1 MSDNDASDDDG
12 TSILP
17 AEQFH
22 TTVIG
27 FRRLISSNINQFNH
41 LDWTNIPKNIIDE
54 LFPIQEGRFGRLD
67 HPPAFLKS
75 TALVKQWRRIG
86 GNEQQNE
93 IDRLNEEEERERKI
107 QAMASARERRS
118 NRRSSADNNPFHT
131 PSRQVK
137 KGRFSDS
144 ELVPPTLERHDS
156 IEESDDKVMTGIQLS
171 SFTCHGISI
180 ATINASTINDKNK
193 VKAGYAH
200 IVGNAHRST
209 AHYLSN
215 NNAVWPF
222 GQDIAGY
229 VMNPNAK
236 DGDEHTWVCKR
247 VVENE
252 KKVSFKFAHRLCTGV
267 AIVGSQLCTECKKN
281 QYNFYGKC
289 KEEVDKRKEAEKDP
303 TLYGRIDYL
312 KYGTP
317 SILLPAIEESKKR
330 IHVLRSTLWKRERA
344 IRSLREQEVIATNV
358 DHDLLYDEKFLKEAY
373 KKLQESGEVTEGDM
387 MDILFQECMTVRRRM
402 KEQGNAKGHIYTAIM
417 IRFAIMLRRKLS
429 QSNYEFIRQV
439 FGLPT
444 NATLC
449 EYKNADTTAED
460 GIMHETCIQ
469 QMQWMYEQGYSLDD
483 FRRFVSMS
491 FDSHTV
497 RFKVGEFILLPH
509 FIALS
514 M

>member
-27 FRRLISSNINQFNH
+27 FKRLISSNINQFNH
-41 LDWTNIPKNIIDE
+41 LDWTNISKAVIDE
-54 LFPIQEGRFGRLD
+54 LFPIQEGKYGRLD
-67 HPPAFLKS
+67 HPPAYLKS
-75 TALVKQWRRIG
+75 TAKVKQWRRIG
-86 GNEQQNE
+86 GNEQQNV
-93 IDRLNEEEERERKI
+93 IDRLNEEEERVQMA
-107 QAMASARERRS
+107 QAMSSARERRA
-118 NRRSSADNNPFHT
+118 NRRSSADNNPLRT
-131 PSRQVK
+131 PSSQVK
-137 KGRFSDS
+137 KRRCLDS

-200 IVGNAHRST
+200 TVGNTHRST

-229 VMNPNAK
+229 VMNPKAK

-358 DHDLLYDEKFLKEAY
+358 DHDLLYDEK
-373 KKLQESGEVTEGDM
+373 
-387 MDILFQECMTVRRRM
+387 
-402 KEQGNAKGHIYTAIM
+402 
-417 IRFAIMLRRKLS
+417 
-429 QSNYEFIRQV
+429 
-439 FGLPT
+439 
-444 NATLC
+444 
-449 EYKNADTTAED
+449 
-460 GIMHETCIQ
+460 
-469 QMQWMYEQGYSLDD
+469 
-483 FRRFVSMS
+483 
-491 FDSHTV
+491 HTV
-497 RFKVGEFILLPH
+497 PFHNCFQVPQYI
-509 FIALS
+509 S
-514 M
+514 MQKFAGHSSKRSYGQW

>member
-54 LFPIQEGRFGRLD
+54 LFPIQEGKYGRLD

-75 TALVKQWRRIG
+75 TALVKRWRRIG

-107 QAMASARERRS
+107 QAVASARERRS

-137 KGRFSDS
+137 KRRFSDS
-144 ELVPPTLERHDS
+144 ELVIQGGVDDLSGNGIGRIINISGHNPPTLKRHDS

-200 IVGNAHRST
+200 TVGNVHRST

-215 NNAVWPF
+215 NNAIWPF
-222 GQDIAGY
+222 G
-229 VMNPNAK
+229 
-236 DGDEHTWVCKR
+236 
-247 VVENE
+247 
-252 KKVSFKFAHRLCTGV
+252 
-267 AIVGSQLCTECKKN
+267 
-281 QYNFYGKC
+281 
-289 KEEVDKRKEAEKDP
+289 
-303 TLYGRIDYL
+303 
-312 KYGTP
+312 
-317 SILLPAIEESKKR
+317 
-330 IHVLRSTLWKRERA
+330 
-344 IRSLREQEVIATNV
+344 
-358 DHDLLYDEKFLKEAY
+358 
-373 KKLQESGEVTEGDM
+373 
-387 MDILFQECMTVRRRM
+387 
-402 KEQGNAKGHIYTAIM
+402 
-417 IRFAIMLRRKLS
+417 
-429 QSNYEFIRQV
+429 
-439 FGLPT
+439 
-444 NATLC
+444 
-449 EYKNADTTAED
+449 
-460 GIMHETCIQ
+460 
-469 QMQWMYEQGYSLDD
+469 
-483 FRRFVSMS
+483 
-491 FDSHTV
+491 
-497 RFKVGEFILLPH
+497 
-509 FIALS
+509 
-514 M
+514 